1 MKKQILLFA
10 GFIFVFAYV
19 AAAQTRTVTN
29 ADLEKFRLQRVQAE
43 QEYRQN
49 YQRLGLPSPE
59 ELEKQR
65 EQNRREL
72 SELSQRLQRENFE
85 RAQRQ
90 REDEFRQAQ
99 IEYFRTGAMP
109 NYNQGAYN
117 GSGYS
122 SGYFG
127 SYGGYGFPYGYSNNF
142 YNSSF
147 GYNRGYVNGGNFY
160 QPIAPGTPFFPR
172 GVRINNSGL
181 RINITGGNR
190 PPIRGG
196 IRR

>member
-1 MKKQILLFA
+1 MIKQILLFA
-10 GFIFVFAYV
+10 GFIFVLANV

-29 ADLEKFRLQRVQAE
+29 ADLEKFRLRRVQAE

-72 SELSQRLQRENFE
+72 SDLSQRLQRENFE

-90 REDEFRQAQ
+90 REDELRQAQ
-99 IEYFRTGAMP
+99 IEYYRAGATQ
-109 NYNQGAYN
+109 YYQGAYN
-117 GSGYS
+117 GNAYS
-122 SGYFG
+122 SGYYG
-127 SYGGYGFPYGYSNNF
+127 SYGGYGFPGGYYNNF
-142 YNSSF
+142 YNNPF
-147 GYNRGYVNGGNFY
+147 GYYRGFGNGGNFY
-160 QPIAPGTPFFPR
+160 HPIAPGTPFFPG
-172 GVRINNSGL
+172 GVRINNNGL
-181 RINITGGNR
+181 KINITGGSR